1 MIHKE
6 QHESAGKDLVIIS
19 GEHQGKTIT
28 VEDWWDRVAEQSWM
42 DCNGNPACLI
52 YAMRSGFANMPID
65 NEVFY
70 GKIGGL
76 GHIIHQ
82 SEVRSFMWQEV
93 DKP

>member
-1 MIHKE
+1 
-6 QHESAGKDLVIIS
+6 
-19 GEHQGKTIT
+19 
-28 VEDWWDRVAEQSWM
+28 M